1 MRGGSQRIKKKTGK
15 KVSRKYFQFNVQTY
29 KNINKFKMKQ
39 DMKKK
44 KKKNEELPVLENYYS
59 FSGFQ

>member
-1 MRGGSQRIKKKTGK
+1 MRGGSQRIKKKTVK
-15 KVSRKYFQFNVQTY
+15 KVSRKCFQFNVQTY

-44 KKKNEELPVLENYYS
+44 KNEELPVLENYYS

>member
-15 KVSRKYFQFNVQTY
+15 KVSRKCFQFNVQTY

-44 KKKNEELPVLENYYS
+44 KKNEELPVLENYYS